1 MNYII
6 NINKNLYI
14 RFFTFAELNKFSN
27 MNKNSNSSISTTL
40 PNINISTN
48 NQTLNFAKA
57 INLLLWFAFLGNTLF
72 LGFNFA
78 SPQNWNLA
86 NVIHINGFTLLIWTT
101 VTFFSAILN
110 TYSLS
115 YLTGFKYHQK
125 FTALSLGFTSSV
137 MLFVASNHIALLIIS
152 WFAMGVFMSSL
163 IGVDNRWGEA
173 QEAKKFAQKYFL
185 LGTLFLAAGVLL
197 LAFQTQTFTLQEIL
211 ENLQNVSQT
220 AVIISALFIIM
231 AAIIQ
236 SAIYP
241 FHRWLLSAMTAP
253 TPASALMHAGFVN
266 GAGIL
271 LTLFSSLIFASNTLS
286 ILLIIGGLT
295 AIIAQ
300 FAKLIQVN
308 VKQKLGCSTIAQMGF
323 MIMQCGLGFF
333 NAAVV
338 HLILHGFYKAYLFLS
353 SGETIQQAEP
363 EKPEKIVIKPL
374 QALVVLLYGLLGAYF
389 FALLTGKGTEL
400 NSSIFLLLIVTITVG
415 QITYN
420 IVKQAILSIWQKI
433 FIPLILFLV
442 GIGLY
447 ALIYNGVTMLMADM
461 PMVNMPL
468 TINITQ
474 IIFGVIFLIGFFVMK
489 LGVYQKSSWLY
500 VKLMNDAQPFHKTI
514 LMFKSK

>member
-1 MNYII
+1 M
-6 NINKNLYI
+6 
-14 RFFTFAELNKFSN
+14 
-27 MNKNSNSSISTTL
+27 NSNSTISSSP
-40 PNINISTN
+40 PNHLNQHPKTFKNEGSLKFASATNIFLWLLFFGN
-48 NQTLNFAKA
+48 AMLLTLNFGK
-57 INLLLWFAFLGNTLF
+57 T
-72 LGFNFA
+72 
-78 SPQNWNLA
+78 QNWSYA
-86 NVIHINGFTLLIWTT
+86 NIIYINSFTLLIWTT

-110 TYSLS
+110 TYGNY

-125 FTALSLGFTSSV
+125 FVALSIGFTFSV

-152 WFAMGVFMSSL
+152 WFAMGVFMSNL
-163 IGVDNRWGEA
+163 IGIDSRWMEA
-173 QEAKKFAQKYFL
+173 QEARKFAQKYFL

-197 LAFQTQTFTLQEIL
+197 IVIQTKSYTLQEL
-211 ENLQNVSQT
+211 MGNLKNISQT
-220 AVIISALFIIM
+220 TLIISALFIIM

-271 LTLFSSLIFASNTLS
+271 LALFSPLIFASNTLF
-286 ILLIIGGLT
+286 ILLVVGGTT

-300 FAKLIQVN
+300 FTKLLQVN
-308 VKQKLGCSTIAQMGF
+308 IKQKLGCSTIAQMGF

-353 SGETIQQAEP
+353 SGETVQQSKP
-363 EKPEKIVIKPL
+363 ENPEKIVIKPL
-374 QALVVLLYGLLGAYF
+374 QALVVILFGLLGAYF
-389 FALLTGKGTEL
+389 FATLTGKGTEL
-400 NSSIFLLLIVTITVG
+400 NSGIFLLLIVTITVG

-420 IVKQAILSIWQKI
+420 IVKQTNLTIWQKAY
-433 FIPLILFLV
+433 IPPILFII

-447 ALIYNGVTMLMADM
+447 SLIYKGVTVLMATM
-461 PMVNMPL
+461 PMVNVPMP
-468 TINITQ
+468 ISVIQ

-489 LGVYQKSSWLY
+489 LGIYRKSSWLY
-500 VKLMNDAQPFHKTI
+500 VKLINDSQPHHKTI
-514 LMFKSK
+514 LMFKNK